1 MALIA
6 GLADGTIDTLVS
18 DHDPKSADVKRLPF
32 GQAAEGVVGF
42 ETMLPLALAQVHAG
56 KLELMTLLRALTSTP
71 ADLLRLPMG
80 RLKEGVQ
87 ADLVIFDRRNH
98 GVSRKMIWSRARR
111 TCHLTRSRFRGRFG
125 RRWWQGSHF
134 IPLPEGNAMRRVM
147 RRGDRR

>member
-87 ADLVIFDRRNH
+87 ADLVIFDPEKPWRISQDDL
-98 GVSRKMIWSRARR
+98 VSSAKNMPFD
-111 TCHLTRSRFRGRFG
+111 TLPVQGQV
-125 RRWWQGSHF
+125 WQTVVAGK
-134 IPLPEGNAMRRVM
+134 PLYTAA
-147 RRGDRR
+147 